1 MKMMCWETLKKMKAV
16 MTKASWPRGA
26 DLNPLVEIPEKIVP
40 PKRYKL
46 EN

>member
-1 MKMMCWETLKKMKAV
+1 

-46 EN
+46 EKHEVDPLKGNKAGGR